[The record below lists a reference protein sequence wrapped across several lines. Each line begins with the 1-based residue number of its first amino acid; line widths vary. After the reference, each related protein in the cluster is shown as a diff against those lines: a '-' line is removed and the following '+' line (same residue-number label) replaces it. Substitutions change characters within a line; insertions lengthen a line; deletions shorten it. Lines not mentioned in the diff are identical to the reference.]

1 MSISKYDL
9 NEALKKQKAEQAAAG
24 VSNLNEDGEKKLDDV
39 TRVKVLSPGR
49 QVFKRFIRNRLAV
62 FGSVTLIILFLFSFV
77 GPLFYAYGQKQIFR
91 KYSSERVN
99 YALAKENTAYNGYE
113 VDGSVEIERAART
126 AMNSNI
132 KSMIEADEDIRIIFG
147 KEGDSYLIRK
157 LGNEVYTIGTA
168 ETEEVCTIGES
179 KVVLGSF
186 NPIKGIM
193 DFAGEEV
200 DGLQAELK
208 KKITKTTK
216 TSQEEVE
223 FEGVTYTAKKLS
235 KIDWEVTC
243 MKDGLNYAGDA
254 KDKAFEDAANAAA
267 EAGAESFTL
276 GDTVYTL
283 TYGRTNAT
291 AYELI
296 SDTTGQVYSRFIVDA
311 YETGKK
317 LSDEF
322 KADALYNAY
331 TTGKFEADGTSYTVK
346 PDGEEALIVYDAD
359 GNDYAEFTTF
369 AVRRY
374 SGEDSMAFDLKQ
386 AVAEKIVEMQ
396 AAGEKSGT
404 MTYQLPMQDSETGVV
419 ARDDEGNVLYNDTEI
434 TITQR
439 DTGEF
444 VLNCEQVIYIID
456 RFASPSKDHILGT
469 DGDGFD
475 VLARIMY
482 GGRVS
487 LMVGFVV
494 IFLETFLGIIMG
506 GLAGYYGGWVD
517 MVIMR
522 LVDIFYCLPSMPI
535 MIILG
540 AMMDAMRLGT
550 YVRLFIMMAAL
561 GIMGWAGVARLVRG
575 QILSLREQEF
585 MIAAE
590 STGIKV
596 KDRIFHH
603 LIPNVMPQLIVTA
616 TMGIGGVII
625 MESTLSFLGLGVKH
639 PLATWGTIINSVSS
653 SSAMAHYAF
662 IWIPVGLLICF
673 TVIAFNFVGDG
684 LRDAYDPKA
693 KR

>member
-9 NEALKKQKAEQAAAG
+9 NEALKKQKAEQEAAG
-24 VSNLNEDGEKKLDDV
+24 ASNQNENGEKKLDDV

-77 GPLFYAYGQKQIFR
+77 GPLFYAYGQKQIFY
-91 KYSSERVN
+91 KYSSEKVN
-99 YALAKENTAYNGYE
+99 YALAKENTAYNGYD
-113 VDGSVEIERAART
+113 VDDSVEIERAIRT

-132 KSMIEADEDIRIIFG
+132 KSMIAADEDIRVLLG
-147 KEGDSYLIRK
+147 QEGNSYLIRK
-157 LGNEVYTIGTA
+157 LGNEVYSIGSA

-179 KVVLGSF
+179 VSVLGIF
-186 NPIKGIM
+186 NPIKGEM
-193 DFAGEEV
+193 NFSGTEV
-200 DGLQAELK
+200 DGLEAALK
-208 KKITKTTK
+208 KAITKKTTK
-216 TSQEEVE
+216 DQEVE
-223 FEGVTYTAKKLS
+223 FDGILYSVKKQS
-235 KIDWEVTC
+235 KIEWEVSC
-243 MKDGLNYAGDA
+243 ILDGLNYSGEK

-267 EAGAESFTL
+267 EAGAESFTV
-276 GDTVYTL
+276 GDTVYAVI
-283 TYGRTNAT
+283 YGRTNA
-291 AYELI
+291 AVYELV
-296 SDTTGQVYSRFIVDA
+296 SDTPGKVYSRFICDA

-322 KADALYNAY
+322 KAGALYNAY
-331 TTGKFEADGTSYTVK
+331 TTGEFEADGASYTVK

-359 GNDYAEFTTF
+359 GKEYAEFTPF

-386 AVAEKIVEMQ
+386 AVSEKITEIQ
-396 AAGEKSGT
+396 EAGLKSGV
-404 MTYQLPMQDSETGVV
+404 MNYELPMQDADTGVI
-419 ARDDEGNVLYNDTEI
+419 ALDEEGNVMYNDTEI
-434 TITQR
+434 TLTQR

-444 VLNCEQVIYIID
+444 VLNCEQVIYKID

-469 DGDGFD
+469 DSDGFD

-487 LMVGFVV
+487 LLVGFVV

-522 LVDIFYCLPSMPI
+522 MVDIFYCLPSMPI

-540 AMMDAMRLGT
+540 AMMDAMRLNT
-550 YVRLFIMMAAL
+550 YLRLLIMMAAL